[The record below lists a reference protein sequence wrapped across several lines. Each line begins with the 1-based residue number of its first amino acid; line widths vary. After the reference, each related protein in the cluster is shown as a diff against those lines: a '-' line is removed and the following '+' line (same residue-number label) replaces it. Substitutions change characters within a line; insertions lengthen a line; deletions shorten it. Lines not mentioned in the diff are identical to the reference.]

1 MSYRHVLI
9 AVDFSSAS
17 EHVTRRAAAISQRNS
32 AVLSLLHVVD
42 YLPPLGFADDLL
54 PAPALL
60 VDEKE
65 LIGHGMASLEAFARK
80 TGLPADAARHVRLGA
95 PHQEIVEFAR
105 TQGVDLIV
113 LGSHGRHGLG
123 RLLGST
129 ANSVLNHAA
138 CDVLAV
144 RITA

>member
-1 MSYRHVLI
+1 RAARPLRPAPACPARTKLLKWNQVSLSAKGACVSYRHVLI

-60 VDEKE
+60 VDEQE

-80 TGLPADAARHVRLGA
+80 TGLPADAARHVRLG
-95 PHQEIVEFAR
+95 
-105 TQGVDLIV
+105 
-113 LGSHGRHGLG
+113 
-123 RLLGST
+123 
-129 ANSVLNHAA
+129 
-138 CDVLAV
+138 
-144 RITA
+144 